1 MRRGHNLASFFLQH
15 LKTMKKFLIKITAYG
30 YITEFTVMAKDT
42 PESIENAILDKL
54 GKNDINWEN
63 SDFYDRRLKWLTFE
77 EVKDDGLTRPIQT
90 KKVLGVEL
98 GTGASQF
105 G

>member
-1 MRRGHNLASFFLQH
+1 
-15 LKTMKKFLIKITAYG
+15 MKKFLIKIRAYG
-30 YITEFTVMAKDT
+30 YMTEFTVMA
-42 PESIENAILDKL
+42 ENSSQGIENAILDKL

-63 SDFYDRRLKWLTFE
+63 SEFYSLTKQWLTFE

-90 KKVLGVEL
+90 KEVLGVEL
-98 GTGASQF
+98 GTGASQI

>member
-1 MRRGHNLASFFLQH
+1 
-15 LKTMKKFLIKITAYG
+15 MKKFLIKITAYG
-30 YITEFTVMAKDT
+30 YITEFTVEA
-42 PESIENAILDKL
+42 ENSSQGIENAILDKL

-63 SDFYDRRLKWLTFE
+63 SEFYSLRKQWLTFE
-77 EVKDDGLTRPIQT
+77 EVKDDELTRPIQT

-98 GTGASQF
+98 GTGASQL

>member
-1 MRRGHNLASFFLQH
+1 
-15 LKTMKKFLIKITAYG
+15 MKKFLIKIRAYG
-30 YITEFTVMAKDT
+30 YMTEFTVMA
-42 PESIENAILDKL
+42 ENSSQGIENAILDKL

-98 GTGASQF
+98 GTGAS
-105 G
+105 

>member
-1 MRRGHNLASFFLQH
+1 
-15 LKTMKKFLIKITAYG
+15 MKKFLIKITAYG
-30 YITEFTVMAKDT
+30 YITKFIVMAKDT

-77 EVKDDGLTRPIQT
+77 EVKDDELTRPIQT

-98 GTGASQF
+98 GTGTSQF

>member
-1 MRRGHNLASFFLQH
+1 
-15 LKTMKKFLIKITAYG
+15 MKKYLIKIKAYG
-30 YITEFTVMAKDT
+30 YMTEFTVMADN
-42 PESIENAILDKL
+42 SSQGIEDAILDKL
-54 GKNDINWEN
+54 GKNVINWEN

-77 EVKDDGLTRPIQT
+77 EVKDDELTRPIQT

>member
-1 MRRGHNLASFFLQH
+1 
-15 LKTMKKFLIKITAYG
+15 MKKFLIKITAHG

-54 GKNDINWEN
+54 GKNDINWDD

-77 EVKDDGLTRPIQT
+77 EVKDDELTRPVQT
-90 KKVLGVEL
+90 KKVLGVDV
-98 GTGASQF
+98 GAGASQF

>member
-1 MRRGHNLASFFLQH
+1 
-15 LKTMKKFLIKITAYG
+15 MKKFLIKIKAYG
-30 YITEFTVMAKDT
+30 YLTEFTVMA
-42 PESIENAILDKL
+42 ENSSQGIENAILDKL
-54 GKNDINWEN
+54 GKNDINWEK
-63 SDFYDRRLKWLTFE
+63 SEFYSLTKQWLTFE
-77 EVKDDGLTRPIQT
+77 EVKDDELTRPIQT